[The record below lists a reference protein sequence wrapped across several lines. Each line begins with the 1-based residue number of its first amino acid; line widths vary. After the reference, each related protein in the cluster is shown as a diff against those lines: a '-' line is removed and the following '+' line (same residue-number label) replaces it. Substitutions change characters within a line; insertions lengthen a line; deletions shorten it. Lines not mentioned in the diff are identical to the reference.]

1 MSNTGFKEKI
11 NYSED
16 KKREEIQ
23 HLKEKEQ
30 KLLARSDSLNLEIT
44 NLQEKQQQINHILM
58 MWYNNR
64 TLDKKEKE
72 KEKEIQ
78 KIDSIRKRI
87 DAVGKE
93 KDKLREDLIQTRKR
107 LEELQQ
113 MSKRNVPDSVP
124 HYPSL

>member
-44 NLQEKQQQINHILM
+44 NLQEKQEQINHILM

-64 TLDKKEKE
+64 TLDK

-124 HYPSL
+124 DYPSL